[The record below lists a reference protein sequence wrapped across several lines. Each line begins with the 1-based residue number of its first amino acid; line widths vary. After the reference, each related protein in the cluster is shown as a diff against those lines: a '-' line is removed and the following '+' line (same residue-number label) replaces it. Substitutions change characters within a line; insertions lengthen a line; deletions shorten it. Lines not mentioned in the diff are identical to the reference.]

1 MTPVPLI
8 SLLPR
13 EVLLSP
19 RTLYETPLG
28 RLCRYVP
35 YRGSRDEDQAL
46 FVYVSSAREEPKD
59 SDAGA
64 FTLARPNWGIL
75 KVVLP

>member
-1 MTPVPLI
+1 MTRVPLI
-8 SLLPR
+8 SFLPR

-19 RTLYETPLG
+19 RTLYETPQG

-35 YRGSRDEDQAL
+35 YQGQRHEDQAL
-46 FVYVSSAREEPKD
+46 FVYVSSPHEEPKD
-59 SDAGA
+59 SDEGA
-64 FTLARPNWGIL
+64 FALTRPNWGLL